1 MRCPRC
7 HTRNDGA
14 SWYCRSCGEPLA
26 DLNVADSVGPR
37 SLPALVR
44 ASLWLSGGLLVLVSG
59 AILLAAKLIPG
70 WTRSTS
76 TSLSPFAR
84 FGSS

>member
-1 MRCPRC
+1 MGLGVIIVAGLFAL
-7 HTRNDGA
+7 GA
-14 SWYCRSCGEPLA
+14 
-26 DLNVADSVGPR
+26 
-37 SLPALVR
+37 
-44 ASLWLSGGLLVLVSG
+44 LLVLVSG
-59 AILLAAKLIPG
+59 LILFLVKLIPG